1 MEQVIILKEKE
12 QNISYINSQTAK
24 NGYKEEKLVCQD
36 LNNNPII
43 RNALSKTLGHDYDEC
58 EKIGGTG
65 KSDIKSKNNVLKAQI
80 KKCKKGQFQQLARHN
95 LNHVIEHIPQLTEA
109 SQILKDLC
117 EYPLLPNETHVDKS
131 LKLKKLNS
139 SNYTPEELDNFFKI
153 LNNNVE
159 HILKYAFL
167 GQDEEN
173 QPDYVITV
181 QCTKDNKR
189 VAITAFKI
197 QDAINYLQTL
207 RFKVSPRKTVIY
219 LGEDGI
225 ISLQR
230 KGGDSGKKSSNNIQ
244 IKIKPCELID
254 KIPHSKHKL

>member
-1 MEQVIILKEKE
+1 MEQVIIPKEKE

-24 NGYKEEKLVCQD
+24 NGYLQEELVCQD

-80 KKCKKGQFQQLARHN
+80 KKCKKGQFQQLDRHN

-117 EYPLLPNETHVDKS
+117 EYPLLPNQTHVDKS
-131 LKLKKLNS
+131 FKLKKLNS
-139 SNYTPEELDNFFKI
+139 SNYTPEELNNFLEI
-153 LNNNVE
+153 LNNNVG

-173 QPDYVITV
+173 QPKYVIAV
-181 QCTKDNKR
+181 ECTKDGER
-189 VAITAFKI
+189 DTITAFKI
-197 QDAINYLQTL
+197 QDAINHLQTL
-207 RFKVSPRKTVIY
+207 RFKVSPRKTGIY

-230 KGGDSGKKSSNNIQ
+230 KGGDSGKKSSNNMQ
-244 IKIKPCELID
+244 IKIKPCELIN

>member
-1 MEQVIILKEKE
+1 MSEIAI
-12 QNISYINSQTAK
+12 
-24 NGYKEEKLVCQD
+24 NGYIEEAKVCQD
-36 LNNNPII
+36 LNNPII
-43 RNALSKTLGHDYDEC
+43 KGALSETLGNDYDEC
-58 EKIGGTG
+58 YRCRDGG
-65 KSDIKSKNNVLKAQI
+65 KSDIKSKNNILKAQI
-80 KKCKKGQFQQLARHN
+80 KKCKKGQFQQLDRHN
-95 LNHVIEHIPQLTEA
+95 LNHVFEHIPTIKPA
-109 SQILKDLC
+109 SQILKDLF

-139 SNYTPEELDNFFKI
+139 LNYTPEELDNFFKI

-167 GQDEEN
+167 GQNEEN

-181 QCTKDNKR
+181 QCTKDNQR

-197 QDAINYLQTL
+197 QDAINYLKTL

-230 KGGDSGKKSSNNIQ
+230 KGGDKEKKSSNNMQ